1 MKGYCYMNPN
11 DDCMT
16 AGGFQ
21 SDRSNSW
28 AALPGVTVASLFQ
41 GGPVRDFQQID
52 TYLEDLLKEDHLS
65 TTLNKR
71 SLESG
76 QVKGAEHWEG

>member
-1 MKGYCYMNPN
+1 M
-11 DDCMT
+11 
-16 AGGFQ
+16 
-21 SDRSNSW
+21 
-28 AALPGVTVASLFQ
+28 ASLFQ

-76 QVKGAEHWEG
+76 QVKGAEH